1 MRSIERANLHV
12 FQPFVITLLSQPPS
26 EFLQDLRVVHE
37 GLAVIREREG
47 DQAITNDRTSHPTK
61 NDTIGKRLIWWR
73 DRQYNR
79 LVVIGTREGFEPTA
93 LVKRRR
99 AWVTIDQIVP
109 ARVRQRVRDIQSQSI
124 ATSSALGIDNR
135 TLFHNRFVVN
145 LFRFVNHNVAAF
157 I

>member
-1 MRSIERANLHV
+1 MIG
-12 FQPFVITLLSQPPS
+12 
-26 EFLQDLRVVHE
+26 E
-37 GLAVIREREG
+37 GEG
-47 DQAITNDRTSHPTK
+47 DQAVTNDRTSHPTE
-61 NDTIGKRLIWWR
+61 NDAVGERLVWWR
-73 DRQYNR
+73 NREHER

-109 ARVRQRVRDIQSQSI
+109 ARVHQRVRDIQSQSI